1 MNHRINRRGFLRT
14 TGALGAAATMTS
26 LSTSPLSAAEAAKT
40 SSPHAEKIGWRLACE
55 LYTFRHI
62 SFYEAL
68 EPIAALGLRHVEPG
82 FFLRLDKDRPALRT
96 NESLSAELR
105 DEMKEKMATAGVKMS
120 NFYANLQNNE
130 ADCRQIFEFAKEMGV
145 ENLVAEPPAEAM
157 PMIDGLCQ
165 EYEINLAIHNHPKS
179 ATSKYWRPE
188 NVLKVCQG
196 RSKRIGACC
205 DTGHWVRSGLDP
217 VESLKKMEG
226 RVVSFHLKDVIAWGE
241 PAARDVPLGTGK
253 AKYAAV
259 LTELHRQG
267 FQGVLSI
274 EYEHQSP
281 KLVEEVAQCIAF
293 VENWAKAVG

>member
-1 MNHRINRRGFLRT
+1 MNDQINRRNFLRT

-26 LSTSPLSAAEAAKT
+26 LGTSPLSAAEVVKT
-40 SSPHAEKIGWRLACE
+40 SSPHAEKIGWRLACQ
-55 LYTFRHI
+55 LYTFRAV

-68 EPIAALGLRHVEPG
+68 EPIATLGFRHVEPC
-82 FFLRLDKDRPALRT
+82 FFLRLDKDRPALKT
-96 NESLSAELR
+96 GASLSAELR
-105 DEMKEKMATAGVKMS
+105 GELKEKLATAGVKMS
-120 NFYANLQNNE
+120 IFYTDLQNNE
-130 ADCRQIFEFAKEMGV
+130 ADCRRKFEFTKEMGA
-145 ENLVAEPPAEAM
+145 ETLVAEPPADAM
-157 PMIDGLCQ
+157 AMIDGLCQ
-165 EYEINLAIHNHPKS
+165 RYEINLAIHNHPKS
-179 ATSKYWRPE
+179 PNSKYWQPE

-205 DTGHWVRSGLDP
+205 DTGHWVRSSLDP

-259 LTELHRQG
+259 LAELHRQG

-281 KLVEEVAQCIAF
+281 KLVEELAQCIAF
-293 VENWAKAVG
+293 VDNWAKAAG